1 MNNQEA
7 AQIFENIA
15 DMLSIRGESVYRTLA
30 YRKAAESIRSLSRD
44 LGDIWRNGELK
55 SIPGVGEAIA
65 SKIEEL
71 YTNGEMAYYE
81 KLKEEVPVGLVE
93 LLQVGDIGPKKA
105 ALFWHEMDITGLD
118 ALEEA
123 AKSGQL
129 RDLPGMGAKS
139 EARILDSLES
149 LKRRQTGRISI
160 GEAWP
165 AAQAF
170 LERLRELPKV
180 EQAEAA
186 GSLRRWRETVGD
198 LDILVGADDA
208 SAVMKAFLGFP
219 EIARVKGQG
228 ETKSSVE
235 LNNGLRVQ
243 VWVHPPDRFGSALQY
258 ATGSKDHNVRLRE
271 LALKQ
276 GLSLSEHGFKREDGT
291 EILCAEEAQVY
302 STLGLPWI
310 PPELRE
316 DRGEIEAALAD
327 GLPELVSLQD
337 IRGELHAHSDW
348 SDGGATIEEMATA
361 AQQAG
366 LKYLVI
372 SDHSR
377 SLGVANGLSIDRLH
391 EQREEIA
398 RVQEAIGSSF
408 RLLQGSE
415 VEILADGSLD
425 FPDEVLSELDVV
437 TASLHT
443 SLRQSRQKVTK
454 RLLNAI
460 RNPHVDIIGHP
471 TGRLI
476 GSRDPADLD
485 MEAVFEAAAK
495 HGVVL
500 EINAHPDRLDLKDV
514 HARRAVEAGCQLAI
528 NTDAHQAE
536 HFGLRVYGI
545 GTARRAWVTPAEVLN
560 TLSAKS
566 LLARLAKRG

>member
-1 MNNQEA
+1 MNNQEV
-7 AQIFENIA
+7 AQVFENIA
-15 DMLSIRGESVYRTLA
+15 DMLSIKGESVYRTLA

-44 LGDIWRNGELK
+44 LGGIWRDGELK

-65 SKIEEL
+65 SKIDEL
-71 YTNGEMAYYE
+71 YTNGKMTYYE
-81 KLKEEVPVGLVE
+81 KLKEEVPEGLVD

-105 ALFWHEMDITGLD
+105 ALFWHEMNITSLE
-118 ALEEA
+118 ALEDA
-123 AKSGQL
+123 AKEGRL
-129 RDLPGMGAKS
+129 RTLSGMGAKS
-139 EARILDSLES
+139 EARILESLES
-149 LKRRQTGRISI
+149 LKRRQTDRISI

-165 AAQAF
+165 AADAF
-170 LERLRELPKV
+170 LNRLRELPQV
-180 EQAEAA
+180 EGAEAA

-208 SAVMKAFLGFP
+208 PAVMEAFLGFP
-219 EIARVKGQG
+219 EIARIKGRG

-291 EILCAEEAQVY
+291 EVLCSDEAQVY
-302 STLGLPWI
+302 ATLGLPWI

-316 DRGEIEAALAD
+316 DRGEIEAALA
-327 GLPELVSLQD
+327 GQLPDLISLQD

-348 SDGGATIEEMATA
+348 SDGGASIEAMAA
-361 AQQAG
+361 AAKQAG

-377 SLGVANGLSIDRLH
+377 SLGVANGLSIERLH
-391 EQREEIA
+391 EQRDAIA
-398 RVQEAIGSSF
+398 GVQEEMGATF
-408 RLLQGSE
+408 RLFQGAE
-415 VEILADGSLD
+415 VEILADGTLD
-425 FPDEVLSELDVV
+425 YPDEVLSELDIV

-443 SLRQSRQKVTK
+443 SLRQSRSKVTE
-454 RLLNAI
+454 RLLKAI
-460 RNPHVDIIGHP
+460 RNPNVDIIGHP

-514 HARRAVEAGCQLAI
+514 HARRAVEVGCRLAI
-528 NTDAHQAE
+528 NTDAHQPE
-536 HFGLRVYGI
+536 HYGLRIYGI
-545 GTARRAWVTPAEVLN
+545 ATARRAWVTPASVLN
-560 TLSAKS
+560 TLPAKA
-566 LLARLAKRG
+566 LLAHLAKRG

>member
-15 DMLSIRGESVYRTLA
+15 DMLSIKGESVYRTLA
-30 YRKAAESIRSLSRD
+30 YRKAAESIRSLGRD
-44 LGDIWRNGELK
+44 LGDIWRDGELK

-65 SKIEEL
+65 SKIDEL
-71 YTNGEMAYYE
+71 YSNGEMVYYE

-105 ALFWHEMDITGLD
+105 ALFWHEMGITSLE
-118 ALEEA
+118 ALERA
-123 AKSGQL
+123 AKEGRL
-129 RDLPGMGAKS
+129 RDLSGIGAKS
-139 EARILDSLES
+139 EARILESIES
-149 LKRRQTGRISI
+149 LKRRQTDRISI

-165 AAQAF
+165 AAEAF
-170 LERLRELPKV
+170 LNRLRELPQV
-180 EQAEAA
+180 AQAEAA

-198 LDILVGADDA
+198 LDILVGAKDA
-208 SAVMKAFLGFP
+208 GAVMEAFLAFP

-258 ATGSKDHNVRLRE
+258 ATGSKDHNVLLRE

-276 GLSLSEHGFKREDGT
+276 GLSLSEHGYKREDGT
-291 EILCAEEAQVY
+291 EILCSEEAQVY
-302 STLGLPWI
+302 ETLGLPWI

-316 DRGEIEAALAD
+316 DRGEIEAALAG
-327 GLPELVSLQD
+327 GLPDLIKLQD
-337 IRGELHAHSDW
+337 VQGELHAHSDW
-348 SDGGATIEEMATA
+348 SDGGASIEEMAA
-361 AQQAG
+361 AAKQAG

-377 SLGVANGLSIDRLH
+377 SLGVANGLSIERLH
-391 EQREEIA
+391 EQRSEIA
-398 RVQEAIGSSF
+398 RVQESLGTTF
-408 RLLQGSE
+408 RLLHGAE
-415 VEILADGSLD
+415 VEILADGTLD
-425 FPDEVLSELDVV
+425 YPDEVLAELDVV

-443 SLRQSRQKVTK
+443 SLRQSRKKVTA

-460 RNPHVDIIGHP
+460 RNPNVDIIGHP

-485 MEAVFEAAAK
+485 MEAVFAAAAQ

-514 HARRAVEAGCQLAI
+514 HARRAVEVGCQLAI
-528 NTDAHQAE
+528 NTDAHQPD

-545 GTARRAWVTPAEVLN
+545 ATARRAWVTPANVLN
-560 TLSAKS
+560 TVSAKA